1 MRDAKLPAR
10 AVACEVEG
18 ESLWGPKEV
27 QGGTVVS
34 KYILKRFR
42 GPEFKTSAL
51 LLLLN

>member
-18 ESLWGPKEV
+18 CHSGVLKV

-51 LLLLN
+51 LMLLN